1 MTKIYLLKL
10 TINSEYMTNN
20 MTLIQK
26 VLIYG
31 VLAIVLAGASYISF
45 LYYASFSDGMRTGEL
60 IKFSH
65 KGYFFKTWEGEL
77 SQSSSGSQKFAFS
90 VMDNEPEVIEQ
101 LKNNQGKFVRIE
113 YIERYDTFLW
123 WGDSNYYI
131 TKVQPEK

>member
-1 MTKIYLLKL
+1 
-10 TINSEYMTNN
+10 MTNN

-77 SQSSSGSQKFAFS
+77 SQGLSGSQKFAFS
-90 VMDNEPEVIEQ
+90 VMDNEPEVIEH

-131 TKVQPEK
+131 IKVQPEK

>member
-1 MTKIYLLKL
+1 M
-10 TINSEYMTNN
+10 NV
-20 MTLIQK
+20 IQK

-31 VLAIVLAGASYISF
+31 ILAIVLAGASYVSF
-45 LYYASFSDGMRTGEL
+45 LYYATFSDGMRTGEL

-77 SQSSSGSQKFAFS
+77 SQGLSSSQKFAFS
-90 VMDNEPEVIEQ
+90 VMDNESEIIEQ